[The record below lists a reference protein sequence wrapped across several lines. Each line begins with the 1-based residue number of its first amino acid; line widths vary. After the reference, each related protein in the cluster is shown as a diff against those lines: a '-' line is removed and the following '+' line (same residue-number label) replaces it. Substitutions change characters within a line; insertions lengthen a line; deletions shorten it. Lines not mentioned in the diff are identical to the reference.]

1 MRYKQKSLFRPL
13 HVTEWVTLPVT
24 SLCIPSPA
32 RDPVCNIIRYKPKT
46 GFLAGLGMTK
56 LLFRKCNLLGY
67 TLRIEPQA
75 IATSQVDKR
84 GGTPRSTA
92 IHYK

>member
-1 MRYKQKSLFRPL
+1 
-13 HVTEWVTLPVT
+13 
-24 SLCIPSPA
+24 
-32 RDPVCNIIRYKPKT
+32 
-46 GFLAGLGMTK
+46 
-56 LLFRKCNLLGY
+56 LGY